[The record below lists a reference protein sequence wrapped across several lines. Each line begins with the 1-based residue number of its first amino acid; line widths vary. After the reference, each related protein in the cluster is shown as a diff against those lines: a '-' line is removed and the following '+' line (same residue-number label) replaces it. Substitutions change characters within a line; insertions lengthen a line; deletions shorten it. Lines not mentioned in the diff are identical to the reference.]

1 MNIDLQ
7 NGNKNVHASKL
18 EFPLLGIPID
28 RLCVC
33 SIPTPDPSTSLLCHL
48 CPRKDKGGRVT
59 TLVT

>member
-7 NGNKNVHASKL
+7 NNNKNVPAPKL

-33 SIPTPDPSTSLLCHL
+33 SIPTPDASTILRPSLSSE
-48 CPRKDKGGRVT
+48 GR
-59 TLVT
+59 